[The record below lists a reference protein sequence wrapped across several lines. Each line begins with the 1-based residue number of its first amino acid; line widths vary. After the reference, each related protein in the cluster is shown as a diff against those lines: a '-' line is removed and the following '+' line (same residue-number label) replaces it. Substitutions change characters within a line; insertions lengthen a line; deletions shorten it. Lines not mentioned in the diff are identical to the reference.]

1 MAEFSYIIR
10 TDKGSRETGNIS
22 AENYND
28 ALEKLQKDGTAV
40 IKLIERD
47 SSFDFIKP
55 FVIGSHPKYGIT
67 LYSNWRNFIRR

>member
-28 ALEKLQKDGTAV
+28 ALEKLQKNGTAV

-55 FVIGSHPKYGIT
+55 F
-67 LYSNWRNFIRR
+67 

>member
-1 MAEFSYIIR
+1 MSEFSYIIR

-28 ALEKLQKDGTAV
+28 ALEKLQENGSAV

-47 SSFDFIKP
+47 SSFDFITIWESTNVAFISIP
-55 FVIGSHPKYGIT
+55 IT
-67 LYSNWRNFIRR
+67 WR